1 MKITQLQPFKEHTKK
16 TRVPVY
22 LLISKDLYDREEA
35 LKYILDISR
44 AITIFEGE
52 RLYPQILLQEIETL
66 SFLEEHKTVVIKDI
80 EKLPAQTSTAL
91 KEYLESPAD
100 TVSVVLTTCSLPSNS
115 KILKLSDK
123 HGIVLN
129 IADMKLW
136 EKKKYLASWVR
147 DIVKKENK
155 TIDVATSTR
164 MIDRIGIDKHIL
176 RNEIDK
182 LICYVDTRNTIKAQ
196 DIEDI
201 CCTTNTET
209 IWQWRDAIF
218 SRNTSAALRIGKK
231 MLESGSAIQGLLA
244 QLRTQLQ
251 TGYYLSSTIETGG
264 TRDSITKAFPYMRG
278 NILERNISSSSSYG
292 SNSFRKGLIA
302 IHNTDLKSKT
312 IDVSHEL
319 LLETL
324 MIKLTR

>member
-136 EKKKYLASWVR
+136 EKKKYLS
-147 DIVKKENK
+147 
-155 TIDVATSTR
+155 
-164 MIDRIGIDKHIL
+164 
-176 RNEIDK
+176 
-182 LICYVDTRNTIKAQ
+182 
-196 DIEDI
+196 
-201 CCTTNTET
+201 
-209 IWQWRDAIF
+209 
-218 SRNTSAALRIGKK
+218 
-231 MLESGSAIQGLLA
+231 
-244 QLRTQLQ
+244 
-251 TGYYLSSTIETGG
+251 
-264 TRDSITKAFPYMRG
+264 
-278 NILERNISSSSSYG
+278 
-292 SNSFRKGLIA
+292 
-302 IHNTDLKSKT
+302 
-312 IDVSHEL
+312 
-319 LLETL
+319 
-324 MIKLTR
+324 